1 MGLRNKGG
9 GRQRT
14 RTRTLVP
21 AALAAGLAV
30 IAAGCVP
37 GTDGSGAV
45 EGGGAGGTGGVPDPS
60 KAGNVTLTVWDQ
72 EVRGGQHAEIE
83 QLNKEFQE
91 KYPNVKIKRVSRSF
105 DDLKT
110 TLKLALSGNNPPDV
124 VQANQGY
131 PDMVAFV
138 QAGLLM
144 PLDNYAGI
152 YDWNTRYPST
162 LLNLNRV
169 SAGGTA
175 QAEGSGGGK
184 QFGTGRL
191 YGISQTGEFIGLYYN
206 KEKLAD
212 AGLEPP
218 KTWKEFTDGLQ
229 TLKDEGELPIQFG
242 NLDQWPAIH
251 NFGVLQDHFN
261 AAESRDTVLGRGDG
275 FDNAHTKDA
284 AALLVDWIDKGYL
297 PKDANGLGYDA
308 AYKKFA
314 GGDGAYLIAGTWL
327 QADLKKPMGDKLG
340 VMAPLPATAGG
351 NPVTTGGQ
359 GLSWSVTSKSA
370 HPEVAAAYLDFITD
384 EHAADVMTKHG
395 VLPAVPGKAADE
407 VDPDSADGQMIAAWK
422 RLNEDDG
429 LVPYLDY
436 ATPTFYDTA
445 SAGLQDLIAG
455 KISPEEF
462 AQKLQDDYGPF
473 MEKQRG
479 DGAGS
484 EPAGS

>member
-1 MGLRNKGG
+1 MAMRNKGG
-9 GRQRT
+9 GRKRT

-45 EGGGAGGTGGVPDPS
+45 EGGGAGGAGGVPDPS

-72 EVRGGQHAEIE
+72 EVRGGQNAEIE
-83 QLNKEFQE
+83 QLNEEFEE
-91 KYPNVKIKRVSRSF
+91 KYPNVTIKRVSRSF

-131 PDMVAFV
+131 ADMVAFV
-138 QAGLLM
+138 QAGLLT
-144 PLDNYAGI
+144 PLDNYAGV

-169 SAGGTA
+169 SAD
-175 QAEGSGGGK
+175 GS

-191 YGISQTGEFIGLYYN
+191 YGVSQTGEFIGLYYN

-218 KTWKEFTDGLQ
+218 KTWKEFTDGLA

-251 NFGVLQDHFN
+251 NFGVLQDQFG
-261 AAESRDTVLGRGDG
+261 ASEARDTVLGRGDG
-275 FDNAHTKDA
+275 FDNAYTKDA
-284 AALLVDWIDKGYL
+284 AAELADWIDKGYL
-297 PKDANGLGYDA
+297 PKDANGRGYDDA
-308 AYKKFA
+308 TKQFA
-314 GGDGAYLIAGTWL
+314 DGDGAYLIAGTWL
-327 QADLKKPMGDKLG
+327 QADLKKPMGDDLG
-340 VMAPLPATAGG
+340 VMAPPPATAGG

-370 HPEVAAAYLDFITD
+370 HPDVAAAYLDHITS
-384 EHAADVMTKHG
+384 EHAADVMTENG

-436 ATPTFYDTA
+436 STPTFYDTI

-455 KISPEEF
+455 KTSPDDF
-462 AQKLQDDYGPF
+462 AKKLQDDYGPF

>member
-9 GRQRT
+9 GRRRT
-14 RTRTLVP
+14 KALVP

-45 EGGGAGGTGGVPDPS
+45 EGGGAGGTGGLPDPA

-72 EVRGGQHAEIE
+72 EVRGGTNAELE

-110 TLKLALSGNNPPDV
+110 TLKLALSGNRPPDV

-138 QAGLLM
+138 EAGLLM
-144 PLDNYAGI
+144 PLDNYAGL

-169 SAGGTA
+169 SAD
-175 QAEGSGGGK
+175 GK

-191 YGISQTGEFIGLYYN
+191 YGISQTGEFIGVYYN

-212 AGLEPP
+212 AGVEPP
-218 KTWKEFTDGLQ
+218 KTWKEFTDSLA
-229 TLKDEGELPIQFG
+229 TLKEEGELPIQFG

-251 NFGVLQDHFN
+251 NFGVLQDQHG
-261 AAESRDTVLGRGDG
+261 AAEARDTVLGRGDG
-275 FDNAHTKDA
+275 FDNAYTKDA
-284 AALLVDWIDKGYL
+284 AAEMADWIDKGYL
-297 PKDANGLGYDA
+297 PKDANGRGYDDS
-308 AYKKFA
+308 YKQFA
-314 GGDGAYLIAGTWL
+314 DGEGGYLIAGTWL
-327 QADLKKPMGDKLG
+327 QADLKKPMGDNLG
-340 VMAPLPATAGG
+340 VMAPPPATEGG
-351 NPVTTGGQ
+351 NPTTTGGQ

-384 EHAADVMTKHG
+384 EHAADVMTENG

-407 VDPDSADGQMIAAWK
+407 VDPDSPDGQMIATWK

-436 ATPTFYDTA
+436 ATPTFYDTT
-445 SAGLQDLIAG
+445 SAALQDLIAG
-455 KISPEEF
+455 KTSPDGF
-462 AQKLQDDYGPF
+462 AKKLQDDYGPF

-479 DGAGS
+479 DGAGT

>member
-9 GRQRT
+9 GRRRT
-14 RTRTLVP
+14 RPRAMAP

-45 EGGGAGGTGGVPDPS
+45 DGGGAGGAGGVPDPA

-72 EVRGGQHAEIE
+72 EVRGGTNAEIE

-110 TLKLALSGNNPPDV
+110 TLKLALSGNKPPDI

-138 QAGLLM
+138 KAGLLM
-144 PLDNYAGI
+144 PLDNYAGV
-152 YDWNTRYPST
+152 YDWNTRYPNT

-169 SAGGTA
+169 SAD
-175 QAEGSGGGK
+175 GK

-191 YGISQTGEFIGLYYN
+191 YGISQTGEFIGVYYN

-212 AGLEPP
+212 AGIQPP
-218 KTWKEFTDGLQ
+218 KTWKEFTDSLA
-229 TLKDEGELPIQFG
+229 TLKEKGELPIQFG

-251 NFGVLQDHFN
+251 NFGVLQDQHG
-261 AAESRDTVLGRGDG
+261 AAEARDTVLGRGDG
-275 FDNAHTKDA
+275 FDNAYTKDA
-284 AALLVDWIDKGYL
+284 AAELADWIDKGYL
-297 PKDANGLGYDA
+297 PKDANGRGYDDS
-308 AYKKFA
+308 YKQFA
-314 GGDGAYLIAGTWL
+314 NGDGGYLIAGTWL
-327 QADLKKPMGDKLG
+327 QADLKKPMGDNLG
-340 VMAPLPATAGG
+340 VMAPPPASQGG
-351 NPVTTGGQ
+351 NPTTTGGQ

-370 HPEVAAAYLDFITD
+370 HPDVAAAYLDFITN
-384 EHAADVMTKHG
+384 EHAADVMTENG

-407 VDPDSADGQMIAAWK
+407 VDPESPDGQMIAAWK
-422 RLNEDDG
+422 RLNADDG

-436 ATPTFYDTA
+436 STPTFYDTV

-455 KISPEEF
+455 KTSPDGF